1 MQRGARKKFCA
12 APAALALHKNRPRF
26 PLHFLVE
33 YYASAMR
40 HSTNLL
46 IGCALI
52 VIASIVGA
60 TGKASNV
67 AVVGIWRGELEN
79 LPAATLNITDEAG
92 PLQGAM
98 LFYLIRRNEGKPPS
112 SSPGIPEPLFD
123 PQFDGKRLTFQLSH
137 RHAHA
142 DTSSDPPVTFHF
154 DLTGPDEAKLVRVP
168 PDGAPDLRMV
178 REKR

>member
-1 MQRGARKKFCA
+1 
-12 APAALALHKNRPRF
+12 
-26 PLHFLVE
+26 
-33 YYASAMR
+33 MR
-40 HSTNLL
+40 HTTKLL
-46 IGCALI
+46 PGCAVI
-52 VIASIVGA
+52 VIASVIGVTGIGA
-60 TGKASNV
+60 TDQGRNAT
-67 AVVGIWRGELEN
+67 VVGIWRGEFES

-98 LFYLIRRNEGKPPS
+98 LFYLIRRNEGKPS
-112 SSPGIPEPLFD
+112 TSSPGIPEPLFN

-142 DTSSDPPVTFHF
+142 DTSTDPPVTFHL

-168 PDGAPDLRMV
+168 QDGAPDLRMV